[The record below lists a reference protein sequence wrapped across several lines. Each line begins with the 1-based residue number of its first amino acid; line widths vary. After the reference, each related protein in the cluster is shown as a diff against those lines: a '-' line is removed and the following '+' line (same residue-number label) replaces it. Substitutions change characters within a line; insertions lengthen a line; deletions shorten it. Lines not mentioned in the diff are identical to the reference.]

1 MIIADKPT
9 INTPTNA
16 HVVLKNLIVEITENS
31 YQLPY
36 LTKKQTSNDSLEE
49 SPNHLQ
55 DFKSYEE
62 LLAAAI
68 INQVNFGCLH
78 YILNSLSSN
87 EWQILT
93 KNFSILLNR

>member
-1 MIIADKPT
+1 M
-9 INTPTNA
+9 
-16 HVVLKNLIVEITENS
+16 LKNLIVEISENS

-36 LTKKQTSNDSLEE
+36 LTKRRTSNDSLEE

-68 INQVNFGCLH
+68 INQVNSVVFIIFETFFYQVMNGKH
-78 YILNSLSSN
+78 
-87 EWQILT
+87 
-93 KNFSILLNR
+93 